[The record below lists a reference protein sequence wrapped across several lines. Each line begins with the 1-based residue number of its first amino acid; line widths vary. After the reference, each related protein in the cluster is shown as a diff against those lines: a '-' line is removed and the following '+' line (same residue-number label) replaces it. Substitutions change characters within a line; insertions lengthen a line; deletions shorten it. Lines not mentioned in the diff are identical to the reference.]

1 MYYATH
7 WTALY
12 RLVSDPTIL
21 HFVLHCAVLSCI
33 ALNCIVL
40 VCIVTSCLVS
50 YCVALHCI
58 ILHCLVL
65 HCIVG
70 CMVMYCLVVGEDCI
84 VLCWIVL
91 HCIIVCSIAWSC
103 CGIML
108 DQHVLLYV
116 GLYFASLDCSWLY
129 WIVLYCIAR
138 GFPLASL
145 NASAALLVSVA
156 SSYVVWV
163 DSSCILLYY
172 KSLYCIV

>member
-1 MYYATH
+1 
-7 WTALY
+7 
-12 RLVSDPTIL
+12 
-21 HFVLHCAVLSCI
+21 
-33 ALNCIVL
+33 
-40 VCIVTSCLVS
+40 
-50 YCVALHCI
+50 
-58 ILHCLVL
+58 
-65 HCIVG
+65 
-70 CMVMYCLVVGEDCI
+70 MYCLVVGEDCI

-116 GLYFASLDCSWLY
+116 GLYVAALDCSWLY

-172 KSLYCIV
+172 KSLYCIVCIAMCFVVHGIA